1 VSVLKGISVEA
12 TRPVDRGHSYAH
24 VRVAIA
30 CPAESAEWLALC
42 AGCGDTTVSF
52 QVRDASRAR
61 ELAQHFQ
68 AVCDELVVFAQAQER
83 KKESI

>member
-12 TRPVDRGHSYAH
+12 TRPVDRGHSYAQ
-24 VRVAIA
+24 VRVAVT
-30 CPAESAEWLALC
+30 CPAQSAEWLAIYS
-42 AGCGDTTVSF
+42 GCGDTTVSF

-68 AVCDELVVFAQAQER
+68 AVRDELLDFAEAQER
-83 KKESI
+83 KAVSA